1 MSTVLSSVAPTI
13 SRYHATTA
21 REVMDHHRKNPRRIV
36 LTINTHFIPP
46 TDTDGSKYG
55 AIDEVSNLFTFVHA
69 SYELTTAENHLAA
82 AIGLIRE
89 HFYGEYELTSY
100 EGNRSD
106 CGYVFTF
113 EAKAI

>member
-1 MSTVLSSVAPTI
+1 MATATAPTI
-13 SRYHATTA
+13 GRFHGTTA
-21 REVMDHHRKNPRRIV
+21 REVMDHHRKHPRRCV

-89 HFYGEYELTSY
+89 HFYGKYILTSY
-100 EGNRSD
+100 EGNRAD
-106 CGYVFTF
+106 NGYLFTF
-113 EAKAI
+113 EAAEV